1 MNSKLDVE
9 DLKIYKQY
17 LYLIYYTEM
26 ILEKYPKKEKL
37 SLVTN
42 IKNETY
48 SGLKNIL
55 IDYKVYDENEKLKH
69 LNNLDINL
77 KMIKV
82 FIRISHKRKYINH
95 KNYEAWSKKLNNI
108 GALLGGWINSCLR
121 Q

>member
-42 IKNETY
+42 IKN
-48 SGLKNIL
+48 
-55 IDYKVYDENEKLKH
+55 
-69 LNNLDINL
+69 
-77 KMIKV
+77 
-82 FIRISHKRKYINH
+82 
-95 KNYEAWSKKLNNI
+95 
-108 GALLGGWINSCLR
+108 
-121 Q
+121 